1 MSIVSAIVLYAV
13 IWFLV
18 LFVVLPIRLVTQG
31 DRGEIVPGTQAGAP
45 ANLQMRRKAFV
56 TTIVATVVWAILAA
70 IIVSGMFRLS
80 EMELFRWMVAPSLR
94 DG

>member
-1 MSIVSAIVLYAV
+1 MNIVSGLVLYAV

-18 LFVVLPIRLVTQG
+18 LFIVLPIRLVTQG
-31 DRGEIVPGTQAGAP
+31 DRGDIVPGTQAGAP
-45 ANLQMRRKAFV
+45 ANLEMRRKALV

-80 EMELFRWMVAPSLR
+80 EMELFRWMIAPSLR

>member
-18 LFVVLPIRLVTQG
+18 LFIVLPIRMVTQG
-31 DRGEIVPGTQAGAP
+31 DQGEIVPGTQAGAP
-45 ANLQMRRKAFV
+45 VDPQMRRRALV
-56 TTIVATVVWAILAA
+56 TTLVATVIWAILAA
-70 IIVSGMFRLS
+70 VIVSGVFRLS

-94 DG
+94 EG

>member
-1 MSIVSAIVLYAV
+1 MNIVSGLVLYAV

-18 LFVVLPIRLVTQG
+18 LFIVLPIRLVTQG
-31 DRGEIVPGTQAGAP
+31 DRGDIVPGTQAGAP
-45 ANLQMRRKAFV
+45 ANLEMRRKAFV

-80 EMELFRWMVAPSLR
+80 EMELFRWMIAPSLR

>member
-18 LFVVLPIRLVTQG
+18 LFIVLPIRMVTQG

-45 ANLQMRRKAFV
+45 ADAQMKRRALV
-56 TTIVATVVWAILAA
+56 TTLVATVIWAILAA
-70 IIVSGMFRLS
+70 IIVSGVFRLS

-94 DG
+94 EG

>member
-18 LFVVLPIRLVTQG
+18 LFIVLPIRLVTQG
-31 DRGEIVPGTQAGAP
+31 DQGEIVPGTQAGAP

-56 TTIVATVVWAILAA
+56 TTIVATIVWAILAA

>member
-1 MSIVSAIVLYAV
+1 MSIVSGIVLYAV
-13 IWFLV
+13 VWFLV
-18 LFVVLPIRLVTQG
+18 LFIVLPIRLVTQG

-45 ANLQMRRKAFV
+45 ADAQMKRKALV
-56 TTIVATVVWAILAA
+56 TTLVATVIWAVLAA
-70 IIVSGMFRLS
+70 IIISGVFRLS